1 MRAPLT
7 LILFCLFTP
16 SFSQAPIGIGIV
28 TITLDDK
35 PVIDFYK
42 SPTDDTFT
50 KRITFTNDSIT
61 KGRTFKDREEVL
73 RWLRPEVLWL
83 DHYELIFRCKSSTDD
98 WYEVVANNENGHT
111 LWIRKD
117 KTTSFSTWE
126 DFLKRMYAVVRI
138 HYRKQKIR
146 AHPSDK
152 ASEIKY
158 EGGDCFR
165 VKSLTADWIEI
176 YTPTNTCRPDI
187 QTQIKSGWIKW
198 KEGNRMMVDYYT
210 TP

>member
-1 MRAPLT
+1 MKTALS
-7 LILFCLFTP
+7 LLVLVVFTKC
-16 SFSQAPIGIGIV
+16 FSQAPIGIGIV

-42 SPTDDTFT
+42 SPTDDVFA
-50 KRITFTNDSIT
+50 KRITFTNDSIS
-61 KGRTFKDREEVL
+61 KGRTFRDREEVL

-126 DFLKRMYAVVRI
+126 EFLKSMYAIVRI

-146 AHPSDK
+146 AHPTDK
-152 ASEIKY
+152 SPEIKY

-165 VKSLTADWIEI
+165 VRSLSGDWIEI
-176 YTPTNTCRPDI
+176 YTPTNGCRPDL
-187 QTQIKSGWIKW
+187 QTQVKSGWIKW
-198 KEGNRMMVDYYT
+198 KVGDRMMVDYYT